1 MYQSK
6 TWKVV
11 RTSVSPFP
19 SGARKPSRG
28 TSSHGPSFSR
38 SKSDH
43 SAPRSAGASSYSP
56 RSGSAPTAARSYGAS
71 ASYAPRSTSAS
82 FGGAPRSGGFS
93 RRPSFSS
100 YAPRPRY
107 GGGGSRRSSYGGHR
121 GGGSFGTRHN
131 GIEERLFI
139 NKAKDVEIDA
149 YVPKHTFA
157 DFNLHPELLKNITF
171 KGYKIPS
178 PIQDQAIPTVITGKD
193 VVGVA
198 NTGTGKTAAF
208 LLPLIMKILAN
219 PGHKVMVLAPTREL
233 AQQIETEFRAFAFGM
248 HLFSVIAVG
257 GMPIYR
263 QMRDLERGFS
273 IVIGT
278 PGRVKDLIE
287 RGNIK
292 MEKFGSIVLDEAD
305 RMLDMGFIDDI
316 RSILKEMPKERQSL
330 FFSAT
335 MPPEIKALCATFLK
349 EPAHISVKT
358 RDTASNVDQDVV
370 RVSPHDRIEKLHE
383 LLKTADFKKV
393 LIFREMKR
401 HVEDLGVELR
411 KRGFKALSLHGDMRN
426 RERMS
431 AVRSLTTGEVQVVV
445 ATDVAARGIDI
456 KDITHVINYDVPKDY
471 ETYVHRV
478 GRTGRGSSKGSALT
492 FVPDNK

>member
-19 SGARKPSRG
+19 TGGRKSSRG
-28 TSSHGPSFSR
+28 PGRDSSFSR
-38 SKSDH
+38 GKSAY
-43 SAPRSAGASSYSP
+43 SAPRSTGASSYSP
-56 RSGSAPTAARSYGAS
+56 RSAS
-71 ASYAPRSTSAS
+71 ASHGAPAASRPSYSAPRTGG
-82 FGGAPRSGGFS
+82 FGGAPRSGGFN

-100 YAPRPRY
+100 YPSRPRF
-107 GGGGSRRSSYGGHR
+107 GGGSRRPSYGR
-121 GGGSFGTRHN
+121 RAGGSFGTRHN

-139 NKAKDVEIDA
+139 NKAKDVEVDT
-149 YVPKHTFA
+149 YVAKHTFA

-178 PIQDQAIPTVITGKD
+178 PIQDQAIPTVMTGKD

-219 PGHKVMVLAPTREL
+219 PGHKVIVLAPTREL

-248 HLFSVIAVG
+248 RLFSVIAVG

-335 MPPEIKALCATFLK
+335 MPPEIKALCATFLR

-370 RVSPHDRIEKLHE
+370 RVHPSERIEKLHE
-383 LLKTADFKKV
+383 LLKTTDFKKV

-431 AVRSLTTGEVQVVV
+431 AVRSLTTGEAQVVV

-478 GRTGRGSSKGSALT
+478 GRTGRGSSKGTALT

>member
-19 SGARKPSRG
+19 TGGRKPSRG
-28 TSSHGPSFSR
+28 PGRDSSFSR
-38 SKSDH
+38 GKSAHSTPRSASASH
-43 SAPRSAGASSYSP
+43 SAPRAESASHAPAS
-56 RSGSAPTAARSYGAS
+56 R
-71 ASYAPRSTSAS
+71 SYAPRSASAPS
-82 FGGAPRSGGFS
+82 YGAPRSGGFS

-100 YAPRPRY
+100 SPSRSRFGGSSRRPSY
-107 GGGGSRRSSYGGHR
+107 GGGSRRGSGGP
-121 GGGSFGTRHN
+121 RHN
-131 GIEERLFI
+131 GIDERHFI
-139 NKAKDVEIDA
+139 NKAQVVAEEV
-149 YVPKHTFA
+149 YTPKHTFA
-157 DFNLHPELLKNITF
+157 EFNLHPELLRNITH
-171 KGYKIPS
+171 KGYKTPS
-178 PIQDQAIPTVITGKD
+178 PIQDQAIPMAMTGKD
-193 VVGVA
+193 VVGIA

-233 AQQIETEFRAFAFGM
+233 AQQIEVEFRAFAFGM
-248 HLFSVIAVG
+248 RLFSVIAVG

-263 QMRDLERGFS
+263 QIRDLERGFS
-273 IVIGT
+273 MVIGT
-278 PGRVKDLIE
+278 PGRIKDLIE
-287 RGNIK
+287 RGNIR

-335 MPPEIKALCATFLK
+335 MPPEIKVLCATFLND
-349 EPAHISVKT
+349 PAHISVKT
-358 RDTASNVDQDVV
+358 RDTAALVDQDVV
-370 RVSPHDRIEKLHE
+370 RVSPHDRIEKLDE
-383 LLKTADFKKV
+383 LLKTPGFKKV

-426 RERMS
+426 RERMN
-431 AVRSLTTGEVQVVV
+431 AVRSLAIGETQVMV

-478 GRTGRGSSKGSALT
+478 GRTGRGSSKGTALT
-492 FVPDNK
+492 FVPDAR